1 MAQSLRTLKGV
12 GEKTEKLFQK
22 VGIYDTD
29 DLLHYYPRNYDEY
42 ETPVDIAELKEGTVQ
57 AVSAAVCSGVYV
69 NSVRGRQIISVNI
82 ADQSGKFPVVWFNL
96 PYLKKTLRKGSWFV
110 FRGRIVRKQGKLEM
124 EHPEIFTPSAYEE
137 ILHNLQPIYG
147 LTAGLSN
154 KTVVLGITGGIAAY
168 KMPNVAHALVKL
180 GADVYVLM
188 TKNATEFISPLV
200 FETLTRRR
208 CQVDTFDRNF
218 QYDVAHI
225 SLANAADLMLIAPAT
240 ANVIAKL
247 AHGQADDMLTTVTL
261 AATCP
266 KLVAPAMNTHM
277 LENPITQDNL
287 KTLEHYGFTV
297 IPSGSGMLACG
308 DVGSGRLPDE
318 GVLVDYVLRELAC
331 AKDLK
336 GKKVVV
342 SAGATQEPMDPV
354 RYLTNHST
362 GKMGYAV
369 ARACML
375 RGADVTL
382 LASTGCTLPPV
393 PFVKTV
399 PFTTAADL
407 FEAVKANAMDADAL
421 VMAAAVAD
429 YRPAT
434 VAADK
439 VKKHDG
445 EMNIALERTDDIL
458 AWVGAHKPEKLFVCG
473 FSMETRDLIE
483 NSTAKLHKKNMDMIV
498 ANNLKVPGAGFGVD
512 TNVVTII
519 TAQGVTELPLQSKDA
534 VAGHIADAIAGK

>member
-1 MAQSLRTLKGV
+1 MKDVISMNLKG
-12 GEKTEKLFQK
+12 KT
-22 VGIYDTD
+22 I
-29 DLLHYYPRNYDEY
+29 
-42 ETPVDIAELKEGTVQ
+42 
-57 AVSAAVCSGVYV
+57 
-69 NSVRGRQIISVNI
+69 
-82 ADQSGKFPVVWFNL
+82 
-96 PYLKKTLRKGSWFV
+96 
-110 FRGRIVRKQGKLEM
+110 
-124 EHPEIFTPSAYEE
+124 
-137 ILHNLQPIYG
+137 
-147 LTAGLSN
+147 
-154 KTVVLGITGGIAAY
+154 VLGITGGIAAY

-180 GADVYVLM
+180 GADVHVLM
-188 TKNATEFISPLV
+188 TQNATEFITPLV
-200 FETLTRRR
+200 FETLTNRR
-208 CQVDTFDRNF
+208 CIVDTFDRNF
-218 QYDVAHI
+218 QYDVAHV

-240 ANVIAKL
+240 ANVIAKM

-261 AATCP
+261 AAHCP
-266 KLVAPAMNTHM
+266 KLVAPAKNTH
-277 LENPITQDNL
+277 LLQNPITQDNI

-297 IPSGSGMLACG
+297 IPSGSGLLACG
-308 DVGSGRLPDE
+308 DVGSGRLPE
-318 GVLVDYVLRELAC
+318 ESVLVDYVLRELAC
-331 AKDLK
+331 EKDLT

-375 RGADVTL
+375 RGAEVVL
-382 LASTGCTLPPV
+382 LSSTSCTQPDV
-393 PFVKTV
+393 PFVKKV
-399 PFTTAADL
+399 PFTTAKDL

-429 YRPAT
+429 YRPAE

-458 AWVGAHKPEKLFVCG
+458 AWVGAHKPETLFVCG
-473 FSMETRDLIE
+473 FSMETRDLVE
-483 NSTAKLHKKNMDMIV
+483 NSTAKLNKKNMDMIV

-519 TAQGVTELPLQSKDA
+519 THNGAEQLPLQSKDD
-534 VAGHIADAIAGK
+534 VAMAIVDHFA

>member
-1 MAQSLRTLKGV
+1 M
-12 GEKTEKLFQK
+12 
-22 VGIYDTD
+22 
-29 DLLHYYPRNYDEY
+29 
-42 ETPVDIAELKEGTVQ
+42 
-57 AVSAAVCSGVYV
+57 
-69 NSVRGRQIISVNI
+69 
-82 ADQSGKFPVVWFNL
+82 
-96 PYLKKTLRKGSWFV
+96 
-110 FRGRIVRKQGKLEM
+110 
-124 EHPEIFTPSAYEE
+124 
-137 ILHNLQPIYG
+137 NLQG
-147 LTAGLSN
+147 

-180 GADVYVLM
+180 GADVHVLM
-188 TKNATEFISPLV
+188 TKNATEFITPLV
-200 FETLTRRR
+200 FETLTNRR
-208 CQVDTFDRNF
+208 CIVDTFDRNF

-240 ANVIAKL
+240 ANVIAKM

-261 AATCP
+261 AAHCP

-287 KTLEHYGFTV
+287 KTLAHYGFTV

-308 DVGSGRLPDE
+308 DVGSGRLPEE

-331 AKDLK
+331 QKDMR

-342 SAGATQEPMDPV
+342 SAGATQEAMDPV
-354 RYLTNHST
+354 RYITNHST

-382 LASTGCTLPPV
+382 LASTGCHLPAV

-407 FEAVKANAMDADAL
+407 FEAVKENAMDADAL

-429 YRPAT
+429 YRPAV

-439 VKKHDG
+439 MKKKDG
-445 EMNIALERTDDIL
+445 ELFVALERTQDIL
-458 AWVGAHKPEKLFVCG
+458 AWVGEHKPEKLFVCG
-473 FSMETRDLIE
+473 FSMETKDLLQ
-483 NSTAKLHKKNMDMIV
+483 NSTAKLQKKKMDMIV
-498 ANNLKVPGAGFGVD
+498 ANNVKVAGAGFGVD
-512 TNVVTII
+512 TNVVTLI
-519 TAQGVTELPLQSKDA
+519 TKDTVEELPLQSKDD
-534 VAGHIADAIAGK
+534 VAMRIVDKIVQS

>member
-1 MAQSLRTLKGV
+1 ML
-12 GEKTEKLFQK
+12 
-22 VGIYDTD
+22 
-29 DLLHYYPRNYDEY
+29 
-42 ETPVDIAELKEGTVQ
+42 
-57 AVSAAVCSGVYV
+57 
-69 NSVRGRQIISVNI
+69 
-82 ADQSGKFPVVWFNL
+82 
-96 PYLKKTLRKGSWFV
+96 
-110 FRGRIVRKQGKLEM
+110 
-124 EHPEIFTPSAYEE
+124 
-137 ILHNLQPIYG
+137 
-147 LTAGLSN
+147 LSN
-154 KTVVLGITGGIAAY
+154 KTVVLGVTGGIAAY

-180 GADVYVLM
+180 GADVHVLM

-369 ARACML
+369 ARAAAM

-382 LASTGCTLPPV
+382 IHGPTALQPV
-393 PFVKTV
+393 RFTEDV
-399 PFTTAADL
+399 PITTAQQMY
-407 FEAVKANAMDADAL
+407 EAVTSRFDEMDVL

-429 YRPAT
+429 YRPAA
-434 VAADK
+434 VADDK
-439 VKKHDG
+439 IKKKDG
-445 EMNIALERTDDIL
+445 DLSIAVERTPDIL
-458 AWVGAHKPEKLFVCG
+458 GTIGPKKKGQFLCG
-473 FSMETRDLIE
+473 FSMETRDMLA
-483 NSTAKLHKKNMDMIV
+483 NSSAKLEKKNLDMVV
-498 ANNLKVPGAGFGVD
+498 ANNLKVAGAGFGVD
-512 TNVVTII
+512 TNVVTFI
-519 TAQGVTELPLQSKDA
+519 TPDGARELPLMSKDD
-534 VAGHIADAIAGK
+534 VADAILDEILKRRR

>member
-1 MAQSLRTLKGV
+1 M
-12 GEKTEKLFQK
+12 
-22 VGIYDTD
+22 
-29 DLLHYYPRNYDEY
+29 
-42 ETPVDIAELKEGTVQ
+42 
-57 AVSAAVCSGVYV
+57 
-69 NSVRGRQIISVNI
+69 
-82 ADQSGKFPVVWFNL
+82 
-96 PYLKKTLRKGSWFV
+96 
-110 FRGRIVRKQGKLEM
+110 
-124 EHPEIFTPSAYEE
+124 
-137 ILHNLQPIYG
+137 NLQG
-147 LTAGLSN
+147 

-180 GADVYVLM
+180 GADVHVLM
-188 TKNATEFISPLV
+188 TKNATEFITPLV
-200 FETLTRRR
+200 FETLTNRR
-208 CQVDTFDRNF
+208 CIVDTFDRNF

-225 SLANAADLMLIAPAT
+225 SLANAADLLLIAPAT
-240 ANVIAKL
+240 ANVIAKM

-261 AATCP
+261 AAHCP

-287 KTLEHYGFTV
+287 KTLAHYGFTV

-308 DVGSGRLPDE
+308 DVGSGRLPEE

-331 AKDLK
+331 QKDMR

-342 SAGATQEPMDPV
+342 SAGATQEAMDPV
-354 RYLTNHST
+354 RYITNHST

-382 LASTGCTLPPV
+382 LASTGCHLPAV

-407 FEAVKANAMDADAL
+407 FEAVKENAMDADAL

-429 YRPAT
+429 YRPAV

-439 VKKHDG
+439 MKKKDG
-445 EMNIALERTDDIL
+445 ELSVALERTQDIL
-458 AWVGAHKPEKLFVCG
+458 AWVGEHKPEKLFVCG
-473 FSMETRDLIE
+473 FSMETKDLLQ
-483 NSTAKLHKKNMDMIV
+483 NSAAKLHKKNMDMIV
-498 ANNLKVPGAGFGVD
+498 ANNVKVAGAGFGVD
-512 TNVVTII
+512 TNVVTLI
-519 TAQGVTELPLQSKDA
+519 TKDAVEELPLQSKDD
-534 VAGHIADAIAGK
+534 VAMRIVDKIVQS